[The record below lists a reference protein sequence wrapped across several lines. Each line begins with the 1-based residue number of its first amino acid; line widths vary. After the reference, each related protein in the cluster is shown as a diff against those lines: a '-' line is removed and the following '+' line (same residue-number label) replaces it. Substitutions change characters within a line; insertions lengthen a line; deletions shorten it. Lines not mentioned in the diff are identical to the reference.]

1 MDLHTIHILLT
12 LLAGATILNG
22 LFMIIGIGY
31 IAFQLRNIWEA
42 EMVLLGMF
50 WDDDVDGIDVEVIKK
65 SD

>member
-1 MDLHTIHILLT
+1 MDLDTIHILLT

-50 WDDDVDGIDVEVIKK
+50 WDDDVEGIDVEVIKK

>member
-50 WDDDVDGIDVEVIKK
+50 WDDDVEGIDVEVIKK

>member
-31 IAFQLRNIWEA
+31 IAFQLRNIWET
-42 EMVLLGMF
+42 EMVLLSIF
-50 WDDDVDGIDVEVIKK
+50 WDDDVEGLDIEINKK
-65 SD
+65 SK